1 MNILLLFAGQG
12 FQQQNLF
19 EIFQGNPKAIEL
31 LQEYSKTLSLD
42 LLQPQLPITD
52 PLYSQLIISAY
63 QLTLF
68 RIIEPLLFHH
78 QIDCAGYSLG
88 EVSAF
93 LASSKASVPTVC
105 KIITYRTQLMTSIL
119 TEHPIN
125 HYDLLFITGNFE
137 LETIETLCAKHKCYI
152 AIINL
157 QHHLVIGGTISNLTN
172 LRTELQQYNV
182 QHSKFL
188 NIQLPSHTPFYLPK
202 KGLFKNFLAN
212 MGLSTL
218 DYPLFSPISLNKIYN
233 NSEEQALLDA
243 ELFTCIQWNKV
254 CELIIEYRFDLII
267 DLGPGPSMTNFLNLA
282 STHLNFI
289 TAAKYKNI
297 AGLVKSIQN
306 EIAPS

>member
-19 EIFQGNPKAIEL
+19 EIFQGNQKAIEL

-42 LLQPQLPITD
+42 LLEPQLPITD

-68 RIIEPLLFHH
+68 SIIEPLLIANR
-78 QIDCAGYSLG
+78 IDCAGYSLG

-105 KIITYRTQLMTSIL
+105 EIVSYRTQLMTSLL
-119 TEHPIN
+119 TERPIN

-137 LETIETLCAKHKCYI
+137 LETIETLCAQHECYI

-157 QHHLVIGGTISNLTN
+157 QHHLVIGGIISNLTN
-172 LRTELQQYNV
+172 LQVELRQYNV

-212 MGLSTL
+212 MGLSRL
-218 DYPLFSPISLNKIYN
+218 DYPLFSPISLSKVYKS
-233 NSEEQALLDA
+233 SEEQALLDV
-243 ELFTCIQWNKV
+243 ELYTCIQWDKV
-254 CELIIEYRFDLII
+254 CELIIEYQFDLII
-267 DLGPGPSMTNFLNLA
+267 DLGPGLSMTNFLNLA
-282 STHLNFI
+282 STHLNII

-297 AGLVKSIQN
+297 AGLVRSIHN
-306 EIAPS
+306 ELAPS